1 MQYALALP
9 DTPPSFNAVGHSGS
23 RWKWTRAKKSWQGN
37 FETMLM
43 VGKVP
48 RGLVKVEAAAI
59 LQFPTAV
66 RRDVVNYRT
75 ILEKCLGDAL
85 VNGGWLK
92 DDTPEFFTFG
102 SIEFAK
108 GPKQTTLI
116 LTVPD

>member
-1 MQYALALP
+1 VQYVLALP

-23 RWKWTRAKKSWQGN
+23 RWKWTRAKRDWQRN
-37 FETMLM
+37 FETLLR
-43 VGKVP
+43 VERVP
-48 RGLVKVEAAAI
+48 RELPKVTAAAV
-59 LQFPTAV
+59 LRFPTAV

-85 VNGGWLK
+85 VNGGWLE
-92 DDTPEFFTFG
+92 DDTPEFFAFG